1 MHEVEVSGSRGIQI
15 LLALLLLGAAAYVVI
30 RSLNARRRGEDVGPA
45 AASAMRAVGPP
56 LVLAVV
62 GLVAL
67 SIFAAVGALI
77 LVVAIISALS
87 GDDDGAGT
95 LVVLWISGMG
105 VLLVAVVG
113 AVAWG
118 LVRMLRSGRDR
129 GGAN

>member
-1 MHEVEVSGSRGIQI
+1 M
-15 LLALLLLGAAAYVVI
+15 LGAVAYVVA
-30 RSLNARRRGEDVGPA
+30 RSVNARRQGEEVGPA

-67 SIFAAVGALI
+67 SIFAALGALVL
-77 LVVAIISALS
+77 LVVLVEALS
-87 GDDDGAGT
+87 GDEDKASA
-95 LVVLWISGMG
+95 LVLIWISGMG

-118 LVRMLRSGRDR
+118 LVRILRSGRNR
-129 GGAN
+129 RA